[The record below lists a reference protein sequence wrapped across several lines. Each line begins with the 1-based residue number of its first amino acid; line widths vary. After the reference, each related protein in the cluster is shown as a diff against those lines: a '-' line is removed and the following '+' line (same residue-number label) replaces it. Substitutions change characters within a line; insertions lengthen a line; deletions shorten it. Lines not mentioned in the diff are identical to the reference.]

1 MYKTVNRFW
10 LIAFLLTIVPCF
22 HVHTMEDPR
31 KNQIKQISL
40 LNFERFLVKTNRQDF
55 LRNKNSVLEVL
66 LSFYSALPTNEKTK
80 SRGAQVIKHH
90 LGISIIEASDLLAS
104 LTNNQVIIFVDWQQ
118 ARRYFKQSFGNESIP
133 CIDLKEASK
142 YYLAR
147 LSASQAAFQE
157 GAQNNED
164 KQTEESEEIEY
175 YVFEYE
181 GETDAE
187 PVIEFMSAAEL
198 NFQPKPNTSK
208 QPDQKRDSSSST
220 VNKTGPSASPSRQPD
235 QLPIKVAGGAGMPVG
250 KKREWRW
257 HNCPNKILK
266 DCEPKNNEGIRCLWI
281 GCLDTIKPKKIDLSK
296 IRYVWILIHGTLG
309 HRTPSFHDET
319 NDILKQFKLILR

>member
-1 MYKTVNRFW
+1 MAY
-10 LIAFLLTIVPCF
+10 L
-22 HVHTMEDPR
+22 
-31 KNQIKQISL
+31 
-40 LNFERFLVKTNRQDF
+40 
-55 LRNKNSVLEVL
+55 
-66 LSFYSALPTNEKTK
+66 
-80 SRGAQVIKHH
+80 
-90 LGISIIEASDLLAS
+90 EASDLLAS

-147 LSASQAAFQE
+147 LSASQAASQE

-164 KQTEESEEIEY
+164 KQEEKTSKEKGKEKEREIFKEENEPQELEKKLITSRSNDTEESEEIEY

-181 GETDAE
+181 DKTDAE
-187 PVIEFMSAAEL
+187 PVIEFKSAAEL